1 MVYSLFLTSKTTH
14 SCLPVQPVKVLPEFS
29 RMEGKQHETAAVFQK
44 WIFGIQSV
52 HVRCS
57 EGVAWG
63 FPGGCLGVPRD
74 PSLETPRQPPAN
86 PLGNLFNQRMSGVE
100 IPERLPGDE
109 LEKTKQNWQ

>member
-1 MVYSLFLTSKTTH
+1 MVYSFCLTSKTTH

-63 FPGGCLGVPRD
+63 FPGGSEGSIPRNPQAT
-74 PSLETPRQPPAN
+74 PSQPPRKS
-86 PLGNLFNQRMSGVE
+86 L
-100 IPERLPGDE
+100 
-109 LEKTKQNWQ
+109 

>member
-29 RMEGKQHETAAVFQK
+29 RMEGKQHEAAAVFQK

-63 FPGGCLGVPRD
+63 FPGGCLGVAWGFRGIH
-74 PSLETPRQPPAN
+74 PSKPPGN
-86 PLGNLFNQRMSGVE
+86 P
-100 IPERLPGDE
+100 
-109 LEKTKQNWQ
+109 